1 MRLPAASAASAASLE
16 ELLEVTPKHSQGCH
30 ERLRIEALLGA
41 HLNCLAKCRLEL
53 GRLLHTKLAECVIL
67 LLVTMELCMIC
78 IEVGVETKVLC
89 LFHVKTT
96 DEMVLRHLD
105 HAFICETAEGERT
118 ALFLESIEA
127 VSKIIVV
134 FFALEML
141 LKLAVAPC
149 QVMQNPWHFLDC
161 SVVALNVFFAFVL
174 NQEGCREHAT
184 LLLRWWRTIKFLK
197 LVEEEVDLVEEYI
210 KKKFRNDLGKGSHEG
225 HHPYYKQD
233 EAQDRTQIHS
243 DIAWKKSKQCEVSS
257 SPGQLSY
264 SFSFTQYAKKG
275 TQIGAGLGTII
286 GTTIGA
292 GLGVLPAL
300 FTFGISIPVFAAV
313 GGGTGLVLGSTVAS
327 LVFSCIFTFT
337 KMKQRISKLSKN
349 AKRC

>member
-1 MRLPAASAASAASLE
+1 MRLPTAASAASSAASLK

-30 ERLRIEALLGA
+30 ERLRIEALLGE
-41 HLNCLAKCRLEL
+41 HLNCLAKCRLQL

-78 IEVGVETKVLC
+78 IEVGVETNVLC
-89 LFHVKTT
+89 LFYVKPA
-96 DEMVLRHLD
+96 DEMVLKHLD
-105 HAFICETAEGERT
+105 HAFICETAKGERT
-118 ALFLESIEA
+118 ALFLESIES
-127 VSKIIVV
+127 VSKMIVV

-210 KKKFRNDLGKGSHEG
+210 KKKLRNDLGKISHEG
-225 HHPYYKQD
+225 DHPSHKPD
-233 EAQDRTQIHS
+233 EAQDRTQIHP
-243 DIAWKKSKQCEVSS
+243 DAWKKRKQCEESS
-257 SPGQLSY
+257 SPGQLSGSVSY
-264 SFSFTQYAKKG
+264 TQYTAKKG
-275 TQIGAGLGTII
+275 TQIGAGLGTVI
-286 GTTIGA
+286 GTTVGA
-292 GLGVLPAL
+292 GLGVLPAF

-327 LVFSCIFTFT
+327 LVFSH
-337 KMKQRISKLSKN
+337 S
-349 AKRC
+349 

>member
-1 MRLPAASAASAASLE
+1 MRLPTAASSASSAAYLE

-30 ERLRIEALLGA
+30 ERLRIEALLGE

-53 GRLLHTKLAECVIL
+53 GQLLHTRLAECVIL

-78 IEVGVETKVLC
+78 IELGIESKFLC
-89 LFHVKTT
+89 LFYVKTA
-96 DEMVLRHLD
+96 DEIVLTHLD
-105 HAFICETAEGERT
+105 HAFICETAQGERT
-118 ALFLESIEA
+118 ALFLESIES
-127 VSKIIVV
+127 VSKMIVV
-134 FFALEML
+134 FFAVEML

-161 SVVALNVFFAFVL
+161 TVVALNVFFAFVL

-210 KKKFRNDLGKGSHEG
+210 KKKFRNDLGKSSQEG
-225 HHPYYKQD
+225 HHPYHKQD
-233 EAQDRTQIHS
+233 EAQQKSITQIHS
-243 DIAWKKSKQCEVSS
+243 DHSESKAFSAESKQCEVSS
-257 SPGQLSY
+257 SPGLSS
-264 SFSFTQYAKKG
+264 SFSFTQYTAKKG
-275 TQIGAGLGTII
+275 TQIGAGLGTAI

-292 GLGVLPAL
+292 GLGVLPAF

-313 GGGTGLVLGSTVAS
+313 GGGTGLVLGSTVGAAAG
-327 LVFSCIFTFT
+327 FAGGWAT
-337 KMKQRISKLSKN
+337 QRLK
-349 AKRC
+349 AD